1 MGTSMGTGMGIDLC
15 TTPPHC
21 SMEGG
26 GLLHHDAGSAAAA
39 AACMDGTAAS
49 LDMGL
54 SLHDCDISEIDA
66 NALATDAARVAQA
79 WLSPRGAGADADSGD
94 AALRSSLTSLS
105 LCDRDDASAGASTSA
120 STATS
125 AGAST
130 SASASTAAH
139 TAVKL
144 EPAPWR
150 AALSAPLCDTPVN
163 MDGIGGDGLSLSLDL
178 SAEGL
183 SGLLEMAPLSAR
195 AVCSPSSLMRCSGDG
210 ALAC

>member
-79 WLSPRGAGADADSGD
+79 WLSPTGAGADADSGD

-105 LCDRDDASAGASTSA
+105 LCDRDDASAGAST
-120 STATS
+120 
-125 AGAST
+125 
-130 SASASTAAH
+130 SASTAAH